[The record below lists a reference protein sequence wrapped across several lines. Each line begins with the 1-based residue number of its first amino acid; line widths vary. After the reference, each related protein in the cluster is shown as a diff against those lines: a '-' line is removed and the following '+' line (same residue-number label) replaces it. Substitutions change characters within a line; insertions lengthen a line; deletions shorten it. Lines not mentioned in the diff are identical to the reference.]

1 MKHRMATVFALC
13 LVALPA
19 AAAPKPG
26 EPAPEFAGRTS
37 DGESIRIS
45 DYQGKVVVLS
55 FWASWCGPCRKEL
68 PILEGIQQTAGKE
81 RIQVV
86 AVNIEDGKTF
96 RRLAPKMA
104 SLQLLVGSDT
114 ANEAQ
119 QAYGVNGIPHMVI
132 IDKAGRILRVHRG
145 YSEAGVDDVVKDLN
159 EALAR

>member
-1 MKHRMATVFALC
+1 MKHRMAAALAFC
-13 LVALPA
+13 LIALPA
-19 AAAPKPG
+19 AAAPKAG
-26 EPAPEFAGRTS
+26 EPAPDFAGRTTEGKPIS
-37 DGESIRIS
+37 LS

-86 AVNIEDGKTF
+86 AVNIEDGNTF

-104 SLQLLVGSDT
+104 SLQLLVGSDA

-119 QAYGVNGIPHMVI
+119 RAYGVNGIPHMVI
-132 IDKAGRILRVHRG
+132 IDKAGRVLRVNRG

-159 EALAR
+159 EALAQ